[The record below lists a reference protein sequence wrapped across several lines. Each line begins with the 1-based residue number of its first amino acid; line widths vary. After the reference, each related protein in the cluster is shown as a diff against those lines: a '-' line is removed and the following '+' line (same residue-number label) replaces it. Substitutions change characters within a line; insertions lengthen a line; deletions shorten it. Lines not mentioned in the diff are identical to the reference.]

1 MNPDTTLHF
10 AVIGDPIA
18 HSKSP
23 LMHNAAFRALGID
36 ADYTAIHVTKDAL
49 PGFLERARREL
60 NGFNVTVPHKNAV
73 IPFLDG
79 ISDRAKLAGSVNT
92 VSVREGKLYGDTTD
106 PTGLE
111 RALLEVFGMP
121 LKSAKVCILGCGGVV
136 RALVYHLADAGCAR
150 LRILNRTADKAAK
163 LVDEIRAHAPAL
175 DCGAAGMEIREYI
188 YDMPRVMAAADL
200 ILCRAGASTLS
211 ELSYM
216 GKPAILI
223 PSPNV
228 TNHHQE
234 KNARVLERAGGAKV
248 FLEGEFDAQTLLRE
262 IRTLLA
268 EPERLAA
275 MGKAMCALAQ
285 RDATDKICG
294 EILAL
299 AMKG

>member
-23 LMHNAAFRALGID
+23 LMHNAAFRALGMN
-36 ADYTAIHVTKDAL
+36 ADYTAVHVTKDAL
-49 PGFLERARREL
+49 PGFLERARTEL

-79 ISDRAKLAGSVNT
+79 VTDRAKLAGSVNT

-121 LKSAKVCILGCGGVV
+121 LNGAKVCILGSGGVV

-163 LVDEIRAHAPAL
+163 LIDEVRAHAPGL
-175 DCGAAGMEIREYI
+175 DCGSAALDDLTGVREALDGSGVVLQCTSLGLHEGDGSPI
-188 YDMPRVMAAADL
+188 DPDL
-200 ILCRAGASTLS
+200 IPAHVCVFDTIYRETAILAGCRARGMKVSGGLPMLVHQGAESFRIWT
-211 ELSYM
+211 
-216 GKPAILI
+216 G
-223 PSPNV
+223 
-228 TNHHQE
+228 
-234 KNARVLERAGGAKV
+234 
-248 FLEGEFDAQTLLRE
+248 
-262 IRTLLA
+262 
-268 EPERLAA
+268 
-275 MGKAMCALAQ
+275 
-285 RDATDKICG
+285 RDAPV
-294 EILAL
+294 EIMRHA
-299 AMKG
+299 AE